1 MRILPPPRRAILL
14 ILSLPFLVAS
24 AVVVTSPTIVNSN
37 TFKTKVS
44 TLLSAALGRGVR
56 VNGDVVLEL
65 GRHPTL
71 SITDVSIDNPSD
83 LSSRP
88 MLTVGSFKISGP
100 LFENFTGRYRINLV
114 EANDVTVQIASTSDG
129 RSNWSFSDPH
139 SVEGEST
146 TTPSEGKLISSP
158 SIPHLDQLIVRN
170 LQVNLDSG
178 NPHRRLT
185 AKELV
190 VKSLDDTGKSSIA
203 ASLVI
208 DDSPLNISGEVGS
221 INNFLSGSDLGL
233 KVDLTQSNNKVFA
246 EGALKGDGTLGLTVR
261 ASGSDFSSL
270 GIPIGVTLPKWT
282 EYQLAFHVIKSAE
295 DRLSLNFSNV
305 AATLSGST
313 ITGSANV
320 QESDRGLYKVA
331 ADLALAAQQVKADL
345 QFHSNGAVDATLTT
359 SLSDL
364 SHLSQVALTQLPA
377 IKELSF
383 AGKVHYA
390 PSTSGEATSGKASIR
405 AEDFSLR
412 IGESDLKGTVAVQL
426 SPLEVTAAINSAVL
440 NLAALNDNF
449 AHPDS
454 TVTETPP
461 EEERR
466 IPFELLKELN
476 ADIRFTVGRLKT
488 ILGLELGATQ
498 LALTLKDGILTIPRL
513 YSEAFDGIF
522 TASLSATPNELG
534 LTLQGEH
541 FKGNPVILLAG
552 GTPLLDGDFDFSVD
566 LKSTGDTLP
575 KILETL
581 TGTMSLSSEDAKLK
595 SSSLSAASSGLLELL
610 SPIFGG
616 SKEAH
621 SDCLLVEYD
630 VKNGLARTTKQV
642 FKLGEVFIF
651 GKGTLDLKKN
661 TLRYNFNV
669 NSTNPSFASL
679 IPPFRAFGSLS
690 SPHFVPSASGSVASV
705 FDSTE
710 GVIDSAMGS
719 VVSTANFI
727 LARPGERVVG
737 KELCIKALAA
747 EGNRMS
753 SRVGSL
759 LE

>member
-1 MRILPPPRRAILL
+1 VPC
-14 ILSLPFLVAS
+14 
-24 AVVVTSPTIVNSN
+24 
-37 TFKTKVS
+37 TKQ
-44 TLLSAALGRGVR
+44 
-56 VNGDVVLEL
+56 
-65 GRHPTL
+65 RHQAEG
-71 SITDVSIDNPSD
+71 
-83 LSSRP
+83 
-88 MLTVGSFKISGP
+88 LTVGSFKISVP
-100 LFENFTGRYRINLV
+100 LFENLTGRYRINFV

-139 SVEGEST
+139 SVEEEST
-146 TTPSEGKLISSP
+146 TAPSEGQPISSP
-158 SIPHLDQLIVRN
+158 SIPHLDELIIRN
-170 LQVNLDSG
+170 LQVSLASG

-190 VKSLDDTGKSSIA
+190 IKSLDDTGKSSIA
-203 ASLVI
+203 ASLVL
-208 DDSPLNISGEVGS
+208 DDSPLSITGEVGS
-221 INNFLSGSDLGL
+221 INSFLSGSDLGL
-233 KVDLTQSNNKVFA
+233 KVDLTQSHNKVFA
-246 EGALKGDGTLGLTVR
+246 EGALKGDGALGLNVK
-261 ASGSDFSSL
+261 ASGTDFSSL

-282 EYQLAFHVIKSAE
+282 EYQLAFHVTKSAE
-295 DRLSLNFSNV
+295 ERLSLNFSNL

-320 QESDRGLYKVA
+320 HEGDRGLYKVA
-331 ADLALAAQQVKADL
+331 ADLALAAQHVKADL
-345 QFHSNGAVDATLTT
+345 QFHSDGAMDATLTT

-390 PSTSGEATSGKASIR
+390 PSTSEKASIR

-440 NLAALNDNF
+440 DLAALNDNF
-449 AHPDS
+449 AHPHS
-454 TVTETPP
+454 TVPSTPSK
-461 EEERR
+461 EERR

-498 LALTLKDGILTIPRL
+498 LALTLKDGVLTIPRL

-522 TASLSATPNELG
+522 TASLSAAPNELG

-566 LKSTGDTLP
+566 LKSNGDTLP
-575 KILETL
+575 QILETL
-581 TGTMSLSSEDAKLK
+581 TGTMRLSSEDAKLK
-595 SSSLSAASSGLLELL
+595 SSSVAAASSGLLELL

-630 VKNGLARTTKQV
+630 VKNGLARATKQV

-651 GKGTLDLKKN
+651 GKGTLDLKKS

-690 SPHFVPSASGSVASV
+690 SPHFVPSASGTVASV
-705 FDSTE
+705 FDSAE
-710 GVIDSAMGS
+710 GVLDSAVGS
-719 VVSTANFI
+719 VASTANFI